1 MICLIFLKS
10 HLFILFFKLANTVE
24 KIFLQNPLISAY
36 YKRDRVYI
44 FVIGYSLQSKHSLRL
59 YYTHIVNSAV
69 MYRLP
74 KSRVFSLTK
83 YRFHGKKINL
93 AAKFRGWFRV
103 PKSPNSCTTHLIH
116 HLQKRGQ
123 KCIVYTKCSKRKI
136 SYFYE
141 KDQK

>member
-1 MICLIFLKS
+1 MSNIPKISPFYP
-10 HLFILFFKLANTVE
+10 FFKLANTVE

-83 YRFHGKKINL
+83 YRFHGKKNQ
-93 AAKFRGWFRV
+93 
-103 PKSPNSCTTHLIH
+103 PSC
-116 HLQKRGQ
+116 
-123 KCIVYTKCSKRKI
+123 KI
-136 SYFYE
+136 SGMIPSTQKSKFMYYTLNPPLTE
-141 KDQK
+141 KRPKMHCLYKVF